1 MYLKEKNNNKMR
13 FVLEL
18 TKNEANAIKRA
29 NKKVKKVFSRIKDSF
44 KVKIVNDKEKLN
56 TKKAKK

>member
-1 MYLKEKNNNKMR
+1 MR